1 MPSNRQRQE
10 LQNYRKNVENAYDEE
25 RKRKNN
31 TDGRGWSLS
40 GLGIWFSHLDV
51 RTWAQI
57 NRQKR
62 IQRSSTVPDGTA
74 KSKVSDKDV

>member
-1 MPSNRQRQE
+1 MPSSRQRQD
-10 LQNYRKNVENAYDEE
+10 LQNYRKHIENAYDEE

-40 GLGIWFSHLDV
+40 GLGVWLSHLDV
-51 RTWAQI
+51 RTWARI
-57 NRQKR
+57 NRKER

-74 KSKVSDKDV
+74 ESKVPDKDV

>member
-10 LQNYRKNVENAYDEE
+10 LQNYRKNIENAYDEE

-40 GLGIWFSHLDV
+40 RLGVWLSHLDV
-51 RTWAQI
+51 RTWARI
-57 NRQKR
+57 GKQKR
-62 IQRSSTVPDGTA
+62 ILCIKTVPDGTA
-74 KSKVSDKDV
+74 ESKGQHKDV

>member
-1 MPSNRQRQE
+1 MPSSRQRQE
-10 LQNYRKNVENAYDEE
+10 LQNYRKNLENAYDEE

-51 RTWAQI
+51 RTWARIGKQE
-57 NRQKR
+57 R
-62 IQRSSTVPDGTA
+62 IQCSKTVLDGTA
-74 KSKVSDKDV
+74 KSKVPDKDV